1 MATRCAVIGDSVGR
15 CNVQK
20 QFNDLIQFNF
30 SFDLLGIQQ
39 TNNNCCGWMLFSL
52 CCWCWYSC
60 WCCGWIVPNWR
71 QSMHQPEDECW
82 CNQRKM
88 QSNVRRRSE
97 IYHLYN
103 VFFFKNPHESVCPLS
118 FIAGCLFLKRYLWTI
133 TRKLE
138 SFMLTDY
145 VNTQIVYVKPLP
157 LFSRWRNTLWVGLGG
172 EERAWDTA
180 TRYSRPPSLLPPLL
194 SIFLIF
200 WIRTTFGVL

>member
-1 MATRCAVIGDSVGR
+1 MWLRGAWWLVILLEGAMS
-15 CNVQK
+15 K
-20 QFNDLIQFNF
+20 SSSMIWFKSFI

-39 TNNNCCGWMLFSL
+39 TNKELLLGWMLFSL

-60 WCCGWIVPNWR
+60 WCCGWIVPIWR

-88 QSNVRRRSE
+88 QSNVWRRSD
-97 IYHLYN
+97 
-103 VFFFKNPHESVCPLS
+103 VFFFKNPYEFICPLS
-118 FIAGCLFLKRYLWTI
+118 FIAGCLLSKRYLWTI
-133 TRKLE
+133 TRRRLE

-172 EERAWDTA
+172 GGEGMGHCH
-180 TRYSRPPSLLPPLL
+180 P
-194 SIFLIF
+194 IF
-200 WIRTTFGVL
+200 